1 MDGNLL
7 YVQVH
12 QGTKVLHFT
21 HISHL
26 SNFPKLLNEEKVLI
40 KDA

>member
-12 QGTKVLHFT
+12 QGTKLLHFT
-21 HISHL
+21 HINYL
-26 SNFPKLLNEEKVLI
+26 SNFQKLSNEEKVLI